1 MAQKNLAIAL
11 ILSFLV
17 TGLGLA
23 YDGLY
28 MRCIV
33 SFVIALIIGFLNLYV
48 STIFLIIGL
57 LWTVYVLYDTYV
69 CTEAINNNQ
78 PIPKF
83 LTQIDLE

>member
-11 ILSFLV
+11 ILSFIV

-28 MRCIV
+28 KRGIV
-33 SFVIALIIGFLNLYV
+33 CFVIGLIISLLILYV
-48 STIFLIIGL
+48 STIFMILSL
-57 LWTVYVLYDTYV
+57 FWFVYVLYDTYV